1 MKQPNFDFPFCF
13 EVKILDFFQIE
24 YFIMVLQELTALI
37 VILGLAT
44 LAINAQNPITNPSFE
59 EGLSNCNQGSRR
71 DAVDIVVS
79 MDS

>member
-1 MKQPNFDFPFCF
+1 
-13 EVKILDFFQIE
+13 
-24 YFIMVLQELTALI
+24 MVLQELTALI